1 MNRGTLQ
8 LIASTLAPSI
18 AAAEYKYDRPFI
30 QPLPVWDYW
39 YVLLIPL
46 CLAIAVVYKSIRCS
60 SMRRVPR
67 EALILFVFIMTVM
80 LLAAGALAA
89 LVNVIR

>member
-1 MNRGTLQ
+1 MKVGWVVVALM
-8 LIASTLAPSI
+8 IAPSV
-18 AAAEYKYDRPFI
+18 AVGEYRYDRPFI

-39 YVLLIPL
+39 YLLLVPL

-80 LLAAGALAA
+80 VLAAGALAA